1 MEISIKDIAKLVS
14 GKIIGNENLYV
25 TDVARIQDAQPGDL
39 TFFYLPQ
46 YKKYL
51 ETTKATAVLISKEE
65 DASRSDLTYI
75 LVESPDKAFQKVIIT
90 FFNPEFK
97 LTGIDETAYIHPTV
111 QLGDN
116 VAVGKFVV
124 ISENCKIGDDTK
136 IYHGT
141 VIMENVEIG
150 SGNLIFPNV
159 TIRENC
165 ITGNNVIIHS
175 GSVIGS
181 DGFGY
186 STDEKGVYHKIP
198 QIGNVVVEDDVE
210 IGSNVSID
218 RAAVGSTVIKKGV
231 KLDNLIQVAHNVTIG
246 ENTVISGQAG
256 VSGST
261 KIGKNCVI
269 AGQVGIAGHLEITDK
284 VLIGAQSGISKS
296 IKKPGIYFGYPA
308 KEMSVARKLEAHIRN
323 LPNYSNR
330 IKELE
335 NKIKELENK
344 LISSKEK
351 DLD

>member
-1 MEISIKDIAKLVS
+1 MKITVKDIAGLVN
-14 GKIIGNENLYV
+14 GKITGDENIFISN
-25 TDVARIQDAQPGDL
+25 VARIQDARKGDL
-39 TFFYLPQ
+39 TFLYLPQ
-46 YKKYL
+46 YKKFL
-51 ETTKATAVLISKEE
+51 ETTEASAIFVKPEE
-65 DASRSDLTYI
+65 TLTRKDLTYI
-75 LVESPDKAFQKVIIT
+75 IVENPDKAFQKIIT
-90 FFNPEFK
+90 EFFQPEFN
-97 LTGIDETAYIHPTV
+97 LTGIDETAFVHPTAK
-111 QLGDN
+111 LGKN
-116 VAVGKFVV
+116 VAIGKFVV
-124 ISENCKIGDDTK
+124 VSENCKIGDNTK

-150 SGNLIFPNV
+150 SDNLIFPNV

-165 ITGNNVIIHS
+165 ILGNRIIIHS
-175 GSVIGS
+175 GTIIGS

-186 STDEKGVYHKIP
+186 STDENGVYHKIP
-198 QIGNVVVEDDVE
+198 QIGNVVIKDDVE

-218 RAAVGSTVIKKGV
+218 RAAVGSTVIEKGV
-231 KLDNLIQVAHNVTIG
+231 KLDNLIQVAHNVKIG

-296 IKKPGIYFGYPA
+296 ISKPGVYFGYPA

-323 LPNYSNR
+323 LPNYSKK

-335 NKIKELENK
+335 NKIKDLENK

-351 DLD
+351 DLG